1 MIIAEEKMR
10 TMYIIMYKDN
20 QKKTYKVLQQKGNC

>member
-20 QKKTYKVLQQKGNC
+20 KKNLQSTATER